1 METGGVMGG
10 VSGYEYAI
18 LGLILLI
25 IGLAG
30 VVLRRNIIF
39 LLISIEIAING
50 VFLLFFGASLKV
62 GYISQAIVLVLM
74 AVAAAEAAVG
84 LALAIS
90 IFRIAK
96 TVNIDELSEMKQ

>member
-1 METGGVMGG
+1 MVGVMSG

-74 AVAAAEAAVG
+74 AIAAAEAAVG